1 MLTKKKYLI
10 ISIIGLSTAFA
21 LQVLWLVNS
30 LQFTTDKIRTDISVR
45 LETALFEEAE
55 KRACSSLQ
63 SIPISPVNSNQPD
76 ITYFETELCR
86 RTHSNISLSDLK
98 KILSKDSL
106 TDFTIIVMR
115 KGQKQYYKERLNTLF
130 TIKSKVIY
138 TKTDRSESI
147 QLELTN
153 PYTVFFEKLG
163 LLIFATF
170 LMLLA
175 IFFCIYKQVDIIR
188 VQQEIAKIKQDF
200 TYSMIH
206 DIKTPLSTMRMGLI
220 TLENE
225 KIANNPAKRSIY
237 LQIISG
243 ENQHAYSLIN
253 KILTINKME
262 SRKLEL
268 KKEQVNLVS
277 QLHDIEKN
285 FKMNRHKNIF
295 FENDIKCPFVYADE
309 EYLKEVFYNL
319 IDNSIKYSDGD
330 VTIRI
335 SSQKVDRG
343 VSIRVRDNGI
353 GISKADQ
360 KVIFD
365 KYERASASKRTFKKS
380 GAPGFGLG
388 LTFVFLV
395 IDAHHGIIAVDS
407 KLNEYSEF
415 SIFLPDQDEISGGGD
430 ELETILQ

>member
-10 ISIIGLSTAFA
+10 ISIVGLSTAFA

-30 LQFTTDKIRTDISVR
+30 LQFTTDKIRTDISAK

-76 ITYFETELCR
+76 ITYFETELSR

-106 TDFTIIVMR
+106 TDFTIIVT
-115 KGQKQYYKERLNTLF
+115 KEQQQYYVEKLNTLF
-130 TIKSKVIY
+130 AIKSKVIY
-138 TKTDRSESI
+138 TKADKSESI

-153 PYTVFFEKLG
+153 PYTVFFEELG

-175 IFFCIYKQVDIIR
+175 IFYCIYKQVNIIR
-188 VQQEIAKIKQDF
+188 VQKEIAKVKQDF

-225 KIANNPAKRSIY
+225 KIANDPVKRSIY
-237 LQIISG
+237 LQMISG

-388 LTFVFLV
+388 LAFVFLV

-415 SIFLPDQDEISGGGD
+415 SIFLPDQDEISGGAMS
-430 ELETILQ
+430 